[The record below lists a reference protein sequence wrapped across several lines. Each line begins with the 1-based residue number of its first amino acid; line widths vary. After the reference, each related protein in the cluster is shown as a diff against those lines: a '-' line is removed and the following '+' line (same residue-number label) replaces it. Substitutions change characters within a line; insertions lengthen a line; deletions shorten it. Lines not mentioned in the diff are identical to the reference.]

1 LGSIRASGAAGS
13 ATLVRPI
20 AAAFSGNSRRFTSNG
35 RYAGPRLTIMI
46 PMGFPI
52 GLEDGPLALRVAS
65 TGRNPSGFAGSAREQ
80 ARRILDGPQ
89 YQSRPARSFQPLT
102 GALGAIGR
110 WFERVFGPA
119 WRWVAHHLFHPV
131 GNWLTSDIGLP
142 WPVTVLA
149 IALVVGVVVGVV
161 MIRRRP
167 KLDFEEIGS
176 AGQLANED
184 PMRLE
189 ELALQAERAGD
200 LRAAVRLRFRAGV
213 ADLEK
218 LGLINRGV
226 TRTTRQLS
234 DLLGSAEFD
243 VLAEDL
249 ESIVYGGATATPEHA
264 EVARSGWPVVKLE
277 AERKVEAKRSAA
289 RSN

>member
-1 LGSIRASGAAGS
+1 
-13 ATLVRPI
+13 
-20 AAAFSGNSRRFTSNG
+20 
-35 RYAGPRLTIMI
+35 MI

-52 GLEDGPLALRVAS
+52 GPESGPIALSVAS
-65 TGRNPSGFAGSAREQ
+65 SGRNPSGFAGSAREQ
-80 ARRILDGPQ
+80 ARRILDEPQ
-89 YQSRPARSFQPLT
+89 YQSRPAHSFQPLT

-110 WFERVFGPA
+110 WFDRVFGPA
-119 WRWVAHHLFHPV
+119 WRWTAHHLVHPV
-131 GNWLTSDIGLP
+131 GNWLTGDIGLP
-142 WPVTVLA
+142 WPVSVLA
-149 IALVVGVVVGVV
+149 IALLVGVVVGVV
-161 MIRRRP
+161 LIRRRP
-167 KLDFEEIGS
+167 KLDFEEMGS
-176 AGQLANED
+176 AGERANED
-184 PMRLE
+184 PNTLE

-218 LGLINRGV
+218 LGVINRGV

-249 ESIVYGGATATPEHA
+249 ESIVYGGATATPEQA
-264 EVARSGWPVVKLE
+264 DVARSGWPVVKLE
-277 AERKVEAKRSAA
+277 AARKVEASKSAD